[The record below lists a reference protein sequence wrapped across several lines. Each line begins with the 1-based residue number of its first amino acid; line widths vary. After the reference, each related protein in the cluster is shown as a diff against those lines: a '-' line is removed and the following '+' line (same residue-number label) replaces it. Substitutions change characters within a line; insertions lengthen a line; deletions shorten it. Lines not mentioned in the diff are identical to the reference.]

1 MRRRDKLAAH
11 NERVKL
17 MASTINAIGLAFIA
31 LGIVRPVVDPETAI
45 GIGGIVFGVVG
56 LVCHAVAHYI
66 LKQMET
72 GI

>member
-1 MRRRDKLAAH
+1 MRRRDELAAH

-17 MASTINAIGLAFIA
+17 TATTINAIGLAFIA
-31 LGIVRPVVDPETAI
+31 LGIVRPFVDPETPVA
-45 GIGGIVFGVVG
+45 VGVVG

-72 GI
+72 DK